1 MPCTANKKNL
11 ILCRIRDSRV
21 RTACIIERCCRYLRS
36 LLIQGAWSLVRSR
49 DDNAIKA
56 FYQRLALRVGSAK
69 AIVAT
74 ERRLQGK
81 ILSPPSIT

>member
-1 MPCTANKKNL
+1 M
-11 ILCRIRDSRV
+11 IQ
-21 RTACIIERCCRYLRS
+21 RCCRYLRS